1 MILELLE
8 GVGFVFFSLAYIL
21 GVVGRLEWSISSR
34 DVEWRFLDLR
44 DWLLSAVT
52 YRFWGCMRDTGSLWS
67 SVRGGSFG
75 WMGWLIAAWGLVY
88 ARWDARW
95 LMRRLVIAMLQCRSN
110 TRDMIGDSIDPEG
123 THDRR

>member
-52 YRFWGCMRDTGSLWS
+52 YRFW
-67 SVRGGSFG
+67 
-75 WMGWLIAAWGLVY
+75 
-88 ARWDARW
+88 ARYGFF
-95 LMRRLVIAMLQCRSN
+95 VV
-110 TRDMIGDSIDPEG
+110 
-123 THDRR
+123 